1 MKNFKGLFLFA
12 FAIVLLS
19 SCSKTEQ
26 TKNPVNQKSP
36 QGNSSYMQSGGGSG
50 NKIQLKLN
58 LKNGSEYNL
67 KMFTEQKISQTIM
80 KEKQV
85 TIQNIGV
92 SYTYKV
98 EGVDSDGSM
107 NLKVIYNSFLQDV
120 QSAAGRMTYNSTN
133 PKDKDNPFAKIYE
146 ALINKSFNL
155 KLSPQGNVVNI
166 SGVDALLKTIIKNL
180 KLPNAEAADMAE
192 KSLREQFGDKAVR
205 ESMQNMMSIYPQSP
219 VSPGD
224 SWSKSYSTS
233 KIFNANFDTKWTLK
247 EVKDGKAIV
256 IVSSKIKGV
265 PPKKSEN
272 GMPVPKYNISG
283 EQSGILELDVA
294 SGWVSK
300 AKINQKLGGKVELDK
315 TEQTE
320 AISIPLSIESTITME
335 AVK

>member
-1 MKNFKGLFLFA
+1 MKNVKIVILVA
-12 FAIVLLS
+12 FAIVFIAG
-19 SCSKTEQ
+19 CSKTEQ
-26 TKNPVNQKSP
+26 SKNPVNQKAP
-36 QGNSSYMQSGGGSG
+36 QGNSSYMQNSGSGGS
-50 NKIQLKLN
+50 KVMLKLN
-58 LKNGSEYNL
+58 LKSGSEYNL

-85 TIQNIGV
+85 TVQNIGV

-98 EGVDSDGSM
+98 ESVDGDGSM

-146 ALINKSFNL
+146 SLINKSFSL
-155 KLSPQGNVVNI
+155 KLTPQGNVSNI
-166 SGVDALLKTIIKNL
+166 SGVDALLKSIIKNL
-180 KLPNAEAADMAE
+180 KLPNAQSADMAE

-233 KIFNANFDTKWTLK
+233 KIFPANFDTKWTLK
-247 EVKDGKAIV
+247 EIKDGRAIV
-256 IVSSKIKGV
+256 IVSSKIKGM

-283 EQSGILELDVA
+283 DQNGILELDVA
-294 SGWVSK
+294 TGWVSK

-320 AISIPLSIESTITME
+320 AVSIPITIESVITME